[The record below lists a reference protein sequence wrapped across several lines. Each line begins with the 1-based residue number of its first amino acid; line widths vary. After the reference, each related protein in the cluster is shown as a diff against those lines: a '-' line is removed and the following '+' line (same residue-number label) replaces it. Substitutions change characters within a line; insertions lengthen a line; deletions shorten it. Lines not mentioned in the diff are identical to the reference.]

1 LPNAHTH
8 SLSLSLSLSLSHTH
22 TGQLELDNW
31 GNPLPNASA
40 ATIAAVQEKKKQMKL
55 KELSNKS
62 TYPQNSDVV
71 LPK

>member
-1 LPNAHTH
+1 
-8 SLSLSLSLSLSHTH
+8 
-22 TGQLELDNW
+22 
-31 GNPLPNASA
+31 LPNASA